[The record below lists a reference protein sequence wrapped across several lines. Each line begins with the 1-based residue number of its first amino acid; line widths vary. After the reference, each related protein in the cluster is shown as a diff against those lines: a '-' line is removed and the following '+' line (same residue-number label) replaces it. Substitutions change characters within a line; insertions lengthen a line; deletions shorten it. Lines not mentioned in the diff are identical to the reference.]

1 VTKLVLDVP
10 AIDCP
15 HCAQAITNALQ
26 PQAGVASVRVDVP
39 AQQVHLELDERTL
52 SVDQVKKLLAAED
65 YEVEAVTT
73 A

>member
-15 HCAQAITNALQ
+15 HCAQAITKALQ
-26 PQAGVASVRVDVP
+26 PQEGVASVRVDVP
-39 AQQVHLELDERTL
+39 AQRVHLELDEGTL
-52 SVDQVKKLLAAED
+52 SVDRVKEILAAED
-65 YEVEAVTT
+65 YEVEAVAT